1 MIERKFKKCLM
12 KKVLGDLIKKKKNNG
27 VEYKIQL
34 NMVVNFI
41 STNGTGE
48 ILFIQEKFFFTG
60 EIYFLCEE

>member
-1 MIERKFKKCLM
+1 ML
-12 KKVLGDLIKKKKNNG
+12 VDLIKKKKNNG

-41 STNGTGE
+41 STNDTGE